1 MRIESKYIASPRT
14 WTADQAT
21 SAAMDRSHQSSEDS
35 QIVALGSDSLA
46 TLPEAAMLRMATLEA
61 RFASFLLSD
70 AMSHAA
76 WSPPTSDSGAL
87 PDILSY
93 LASTDQRS
101 SVDPIARAE
110 LERHLRYSFDRQPFE
125 DGFDHPAENI
135 IQAALQTSDQQVVL
149 EWLRSFALDTE
160 HPVFAATTLRC
171 LGRVENLGTPSWR
184 TEVVRAGLKMDDIEM
199 RDAAMQAA
207 ENWGDRELVGV
218 LQAHTESNSLLRRY
232 VEDVIRD
239 LSE

>member
-1 MRIESKYIASPRT
+1 
-14 WTADQAT
+14 
-21 SAAMDRSHQSSEDS
+21 
-35 QIVALGSDSLA
+35 
-46 TLPEAAMLRMATLEA
+46 MLRMATLEA
-61 RFASFLLSD
+61 RFASFLRSN
-70 AMSHAA
+70 AMSQAA
-76 WSPPTSDSGAL
+76 WSTPTSDSGAL

-101 SVDPIARAE
+101 SVDPIARAQ
-110 LERHLRYSFDRQPFE
+110 LERQLRNAFDRQPFE

-135 IQAALQTSDQQVVL
+135 IREALQTPYQQVVL
-149 EWLRSFALDTE
+149 EWLQSFALDTE
-160 HPVFAATTLRC
+160 NPVFAATTLRC
-171 LGRVENLGTPSWR
+171 LGRIENLGPPGWR
-184 TEVVRAGLKMDDIEM
+184 TELVRAGLKMADIEM

-207 ENWGDRELVGV
+207 ENWGDWELVEV